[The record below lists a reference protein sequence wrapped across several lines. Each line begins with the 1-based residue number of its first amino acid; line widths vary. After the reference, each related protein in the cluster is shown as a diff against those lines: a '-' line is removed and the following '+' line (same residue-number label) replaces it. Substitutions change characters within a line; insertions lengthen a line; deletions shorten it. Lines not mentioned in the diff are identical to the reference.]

1 MSIVHTYYEPVPDID
16 QGIQQNEIAVWRDS
30 WERWGW
36 ECKVLG
42 RADVVITPDE
52 LARLQRLPSVNPPG
66 YDLACYL
73 RWFAM
78 RALGGGLMSDYDVVN
93 VGMRPTEMITL
104 ASGERKVLV
113 EQNGSM
119 GASPEGYCL
128 CAGRVPCAMLL
139 SGAACILFC
148 DMLVDYEAKQDDLFE
163 GKPHVSDM
171 TIFQRKTGRWPI
183 LGQIPICQEPQHA
196 DERTRL
202 MHISHNA
209 MAAMGLDDWHRH
221 DVMRVL
227 AQLGAG
233 RADAHIR
240 E

>member
-93 VGMRPTEMITL
+93 VGMRPGDTGAFFEK
-104 ASGERKVLV
+104 ASIQVLCH
-113 EQNGSM
+113 G
-119 GASPEGYCL
+119 G
-128 CAGRVPCAMLL
+128 VPCVVETVGH
-139 SGAACILFC
+139 GAADWC
-148 DMLVDYEAKQDDLFE
+148 DYMLGYEPTEADTFE
-163 GKPHVSDM
+163 GRAHVSDQ
-171 TIFQRKTGRWPI
+171 TIMQRLNAPGIAGCDLCR
-183 LGQIPICQEPQHA
+183 EPQHA
-196 DERTRL
+196 DGRTRL
-202 MHISHNA
+202 LHLSHNA
-209 MAAMGLDDWHRH
+209 MHAMGLDDAFHRFE
-221 DVMRVL
+221 VMRVL
-227 AQLGAG
+227 AQVGAA
-233 RADAHIR
+233 RAPKP
-240 E
+240 

>member
-52 LARLQRLPSVNPPG
+52 LARLQRLPSVNPP
-66 YDLACYL
+66 
-73 RWFAM
+73 
-78 RALGGGLMSDYDVVN
+78 DYDVVN

-163 GKPHVSDM
+163 GKPDVSDM

-233 RADAHIR
+233 RADAHI
-240 E
+240 